1 MQAEDLRSTTQ
12 SFGLDKAKLYW
23 VCQLLGWSSYGIY
36 LIIWLNARE
45 NLTLQSGADV
55 VFTTT
60 CLLLLSHAYRYFIKR
75 QGWLKLL
82 FAKLLLRILP
92 ASLILSG
99 LVIPFAALSSLLF
112 DPSKLSTDFQQE
124 NIIAS
129 ILGGSFL
136 FFCWSICYFL
146 YHYISNY
153 NHSLKWE
160 AMANEFELNQL
171 RSQLNPHFIFNAL
184 NSVKVLVDEN
194 PENAKNS
201 IDQLSNILR
210 NSLMMGKKKVI
221 PFNEEFA
228 IVKDYLALE
237 RTRFEERLQVEYHI
251 DPASLRFKVPPM
263 MLQTLVENGLKHGIA
278 KRKDGGTIS
287 VTTHVIKG
295 EGLSIEIRNTG
306 HFTPNGTEQHAKKG
320 GYGLKS
326 TLQRL
331 ELLYHQ
337 KASFSISN
345 EGEDTVL
352 VKLLLPHWDE
362 HELNVAPH
370 QVAV

>member
-1 MQAEDLRSTTQ
+1 MNTEDLKTTH

-23 VCQLLGWSSYGIY
+23 ICQILGWSSYGIY
-36 LIIWLNARE
+36 LIIWLNASE
-45 NLTLQSGADV
+45 KLTFRSGADV
-55 VFTTT
+55 VFTTS
-60 CLLLLSHAYRYFIKR
+60 CLLLLSHLYRYFINH

-82 FAKLLLRILP
+82 FAKLLLRILL
-92 ASLILSG
+92 ASLVLSM
-99 LVIPFAALSSLLF
+99 LVIPFAALSSLIF

-129 ILGGSFL
+129 VLGGAFL

-153 NHSLKWE
+153 NRSLKWE
-160 AMANEFELNQL
+160 AMANEFELNRL

-194 PENAKNS
+194 PDQARDS

-221 PFNEEFA
+221 PFQEEFA

-237 RTRFEERLQVEYHI
+237 RTRFEERLQVHFDI
-251 DPASLRFKVPPM
+251 DKASLNFKVPPM

-287 VTTHVIKG
+287 VTTKVNNG
-295 EGLSIEIRNTG
+295 DGLIIEIRNTG
-306 HFTPNGTEQHAKKG
+306 HYKPNLSTKPNKKG

-352 VKLLLPHWDE
+352 VRLQLPYWDE
-362 HELNVAPH
+362 HELNVTPH